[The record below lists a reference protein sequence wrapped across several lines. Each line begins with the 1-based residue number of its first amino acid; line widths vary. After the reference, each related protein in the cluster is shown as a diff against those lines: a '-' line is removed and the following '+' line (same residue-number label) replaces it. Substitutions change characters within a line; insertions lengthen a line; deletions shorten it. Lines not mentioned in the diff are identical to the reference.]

1 MHAMAGT
8 GRVIAGRYRLK
19 GPIGRGAMG
28 TVWRAWDEILDR
40 EVAVKELRISD
51 GLPPDERAKAYQ
63 RTHREARTAARL
75 SHPGVVTVFDV
86 AEEDGRPWIIMELVA
101 ARSLDQIIAH
111 DGPLP
116 PHRAAHAGRQLL
128 AALATAHAA
137 GVLHRDVKPS
147 NVLLADGGRAV
158 LTDFGIATF
167 QGDPKLTQTGMV
179 MGSPGFTAPERI
191 QGNPATPASDL
202 WSLGATLYAA
212 VEGHGPFDRAGG
224 AITTMSAII
233 NSDPPSAPP
242 AAGLGA
248 VIDALLRRNP
258 ADRPDA
264 ATAARM
270 LGAMGPLPGPAGP
283 GTSSCRSGLAG
294 RNLARRA
301 APRPGRPMRRPP
313 GRLECPACHLTGRP
327 APPLGCPGAP
337 ALGRA
342 MPASPLRS
350 ASGPVGGQT
359 PDLPGLLPV
368 LGQTPGP
375 VGGQRPGAD
384 GGPGS
389 AALPP
394 MPTSVDLPLQP
405 DRTILVKL
413 PESLRAAAS
422 RATGQP
428 ETRTDDRPS
437 DDTFRFAAAPGRL
450 TGSAPPAQRDEA
462 APFWGTAQPEGAAP
476 SRGTAQPGAPAPAW
490 GSRLHRTH
498 RPHRPARRRR
508 TGLGRHAAG
517 RPLFRDAG
525 QSAARHTGLVTLGI
539 VLLVVAV
546 AAGLLVYRVQ
556 HRTGLN
562 TAVNQT
568 GSSASNTTS
577 DSPVAA
583 AAGAASTGPPPAG
596 YRSVTVGAATLGSTS
611 GFTIAVPDTWKFSIR
626 GTAAFA
632 EAPTGGA
639 FLQIDLTPHTYR
651 DMLREARYLAALT
664 QEQGKFPGYRG
675 LGIRPANVR
684 GTSGTAWQFTW
695 QSPALGRVRALDLVY
710 NASTSAAAVL
720 RALHVVAQRGLEQQ
734 SGRLR
739 RGSTDVPAVPSR
751 RPVPPPAR
759 TD

>member
-19 GPIGRGAMG
+19 EPIGRGAMG

-51 GLPPDERAKAYQ
+51 GLPPDERAKAHQ

-86 AEEDGRPWIIMELVA
+86 AEEDERPWIIMELVA

-233 NSDPPSAPP
+233 NSDPPSAPS

-270 LGAMGPLPGPAGP
+270 LGAVGPLAGPASP
-283 GTSSCRSGLAG
+283 GNVFTPFRS
-294 RNLARRA
+294 RRA
-301 APRPGRPMRRPP
+301 KPGSP
-313 GRLECPACHLTGRP
+313 GGAEAGT
-327 APPLGCPGAP
+327 PGAP
-337 ALGRA
+337 SPGGA

-350 ASGPVGGQT
+350 APGPVGGETPDRVPRADPGPVGGQT
-359 PDLPGLLPV
+359 PDPV
-368 LGQTPGP
+368 LGQIPDP
-375 VGGQRPGAD
+375 VGGQSPGAD
-384 GGPGS
+384 SGPGS

-405 DRTILVKL
+405 DQTIPVKL

-428 ETRTDDRPS
+428 EAGTDDRPS
-437 DDTFRFAAAPGRL
+437 DDTFRFSAAPGRL
-450 TGSAPPAQRDEA
+450 TGSAPPAPRDEA

-476 SRGTAQPGAPAPAW
+476 SWGAGQPGSAGQAWGGALAGSAGQAWGAAPAGSAGQAWGAASTGHTGQPADAAPAW
-490 GSRLHRTH
+490 DATPPGGRSSATQASR
-498 RPHRPARRRR
+498 RPRR
-508 TGLGRHAAG
+508 
-517 RPLFRDAG
+517 
-525 QSAARHTGLVTLGI
+525 TGLVTLGI

-546 AAGLLVYRVQ
+546 AAGLLVYRAQ

-562 TAVNQT
+562 TAANQT
-568 GSSASNTTS
+568 GSSVSNTTS

-583 AAGAASTGPPPAG
+583 AAGAPSTGPPPAG

-651 DMLREARYLAALT
+651 DMLREARYLAAVT
-664 QEQGKFPGYRG
+664 QEQGKFPGYLG
-675 LGIRPANVR
+675 LGIRLANVR
-684 GTSGTAWQFTW
+684 GTRGAAWQFSW

-710 NASTSAAAVL
+710 NASTSAGLQSFALYMSSPNTAWNSNLAAFDEEV
-720 RALHVVAQRGLEQQ
+720 R
-734 SGRLR
+734 
-739 RGSTDVPAVPSR
+739 TF
-751 RPVPPPAR
+751 RPYP
-759 TD
+759 

>member
-8 GRVIAGRYRLK
+8 GRVIAGRYRLEE
-19 GPIGRGAMG
+19 PIGRGAMG
-28 TVWRAWDEILDR
+28 TVWRAWDEILGR

-101 ARSLDQIIAH
+101 ARSLDQIISS

-116 PHRAAHAGRQLL
+116 PHRAADAGRMLL

-212 VEGHGPFDRAGG
+212 VEGHGPFDQAGG

-233 NSDPPSAPP
+233 NSDPPSAPS

-270 LGAMGPLPGPAGP
+270 LGAVGPLAGPAGP
-283 GTSSCRSGLAG
+283 GNVFPPFRS
-294 RNLARRA
+294 RRA
-301 APRPGRPMRRPP
+301 KPGSP
-313 GRLECPACHLTGRP
+313 GGAEAGTPDGP
-327 APPLGCPGAP
+327 APGG
-337 ALGRA
+337 A

-350 ASGPVGGQT
+350 APGPVGGQT
-359 PDLPGLLPV
+359 PDRV
-368 LGQTPGP
+368 LGQIPDP
-375 VGGQRPGAD
+375 VGGQSPGAD
-384 GGPGS
+384 SGPGS

-394 MPTSVDLPLQP
+394 IPTSVDLPLQP
-405 DRTILVKL
+405 DQTIPVKL
-413 PESLRAAAS
+413 PQSLRAAAS

-428 ETRTDDRPS
+428 EAGTHGRPS
-437 DDTFRFAAAPGRL
+437 DDTFRFSAAPGRL
-450 TGSAPPAQRDEA
+450 TGSAPPAPRDEA
-462 APFWGTAQPEGAAP
+462 PFRGTAQPEGAAP
-476 SRGTAQPGAPAPAW
+476 SWGAGQPRSAGHAWGGALAGSAGQVWGAAQAGSAGQAWGAAQAGSAGQAWGAAFTGRTGQPADAAPA
-490 GSRLHRTH
+490 
-498 RPHRPARRRR
+498 
-508 TGLGRHAAG
+508 
-517 RPLFRDAG
+517 RDATPPG
-525 QSAARHTGLVTLGI
+525 GRSSATQASRRPGRTGLVTLGI

-546 AAGLLVYRVQ
+546 AAGLLVYRAQ

-562 TAVNQT
+562 TAANQT
-568 GSSASNTTS
+568 GSSVSSTTS
-577 DSPVAA
+577 DSPVGA
-583 AAGAASTGPPPAG
+583 AAGAPSTGPPPAG

-611 GFTIAVPDTWKFSIR
+611 GFTIAVPNTWKFSIR

-632 EAPTGGA
+632 EAPAGGA
-639 FLQIDLTPHTYR
+639 FLQIDLSPHTYG
-651 DMLREARYLAALT
+651 DMLREARYLAAVT
-664 QEQGKFPGYRG
+664 QEQGKFPGYLG
-675 LGIRPANVR
+675 LGIRLANVR
-684 GTSGTAWQFTW
+684 GTRGAAWQFSW

-710 NASTSAAAVL
+710 NASTSAGLQSFALYMSSPNTAWNSNLAAFDEEV
-720 RALHVVAQRGLEQQ
+720 R
-734 SGRLR
+734 
-739 RGSTDVPAVPSR
+739 TF
-751 RPVPPPAR
+751 RPYP
-759 TD
+759 

>member
-19 GPIGRGAMG
+19 EPIGRGAMG

-86 AEEDGRPWIIMELVA
+86 AEEDERPWIIMELVA

-233 NSDPPSAPP
+233 NSDPPSAPS

-270 LGAMGPLPGPAGP
+270 LGAVGPLPGPAGP
-283 GTSSCRSGLAG
+283 GNVYTPFRPRRTKPGSPGGAG
-294 RNLARRA
+294 
-301 APRPGRPMRRPP
+301 APN
-313 GRLECPACHLTGRP
+313 
-327 APPLGCPGAP
+327 APSPGAP
-337 ALGRA
+337 NAPSPGAPNAPSPGAPNAPSPGAPNAPSPGAPGVPGVPPPGVRGAAAGLPGTPGALGGV
-342 MPASPLRS
+342 MPASPFRS
-350 ASGPVGGQT
+350 APGPAGGQT
-359 PDLPGLLPV
+359 PDPV
-368 LGQTPGP
+368 LGQIPDP
-375 VGGQRPGAD
+375 VGGRSPGAD
-384 GGPGS
+384 SGPGS

-394 MPTSVDLPLQP
+394 MPTSADLPLQP
-405 DRTILVKL
+405 DQTIPVKL

-428 ETRTDDRPS
+428 GAGTDDRPS
-437 DDTFRFAAAPGRL
+437 DATFRFSAAPGRP
-450 TGSAPPAQRDEA
+450 TGSAPPAQPADA
-462 APFWGTAQPEGAAP
+462 
-476 SRGTAQPGAPAPAW
+476 APAW
-490 GSRLHRTH
+490 DATPPGGHSPVTRASR
-498 RPHRPARRRR
+498 RPRRI
-508 TGLGRHAAG
+508 GV
-517 RPLFRDAG
+517 
-525 QSAARHTGLVTLGI
+525 VTLGI

-546 AAGLLVYRVQ
+546 AAGLLVDRAQ

-562 TAVNQT
+562 TAANQT
-568 GSSASNTTS
+568 GSSVSNTTS

-583 AAGAASTGPPPAG
+583 AAGAPSTGPPPAG

-611 GFTIAVPDTWKFSIR
+611 GFTIAVPDTWKFSVR

-639 FLQIDLTPHTYR
+639 FLQVDLTPHTYR

-664 QEQGKFPGYRG
+664 QKQGKFPGYLG

-684 GTSGTAWQFTW
+684 GTRGAAWQFTW

-710 NASTSAAAVL
+710 NASTSAGLQSFALYMSSPNTAWNSNLAAFD
-720 RALHVVAQRGLEQQ
+720 EE
-734 SGRLR
+734 
-739 RGSTDVPAVPSR
+739 
-751 RPVPPPAR
+751 AR
-759 TD
+759 TFQPYP